1 MGNGVMGLGEKL
13 AKSDQYND
21 IMDLSTALGSRD
33 LYKDHP
39 LIYDLLCRGFESGKV
54 RDNNI
59 VIIFLYAVIYNLYSW
74 NAHFIMF
81 Q

>member
-39 LIYDLLCRGFESGKV
+39 LIYDLLCLGFESGKV

-59 VIIFLYAVIYNLYSW
+59 V
-74 NAHFIMF
+74 M
-81 Q
+81 